1 MPGSVK
7 IVGARQHNLKNIS
20 VELPRDALVVIT
32 GLSGSGKSSLAFDT
46 LYAEGQRRYVESLSA
61 YARQFLDRLQK
72 PDVDHIEGLSPAIAI
87 EQRAAGSNPRSTV
100 ATSTEISDYLRLLY
114 AHVGTPHCPRCG
126 REVQRQS
133 AEAIAQRLMNL
144 PHGLRLLLL
153 APYARGRK
161 GEHAETLEQMR
172 KDGFVR
178 ARVDGNQV
186 SLDDAPQLDRHQR
199 HTLEAVV
206 DRLKTGATSASR
218 LTDSIELALRLGNG
232 FMVTLTED
240 ATLPGGW
247 REELVSE
254 HLACVH
260 CALSLGD
267 LQPRDFSFNSP
278 YGACPR
284 CHGLGTVQVIQ
295 PELLVP
301 DPGVPLCK
309 GAIPLLTFAPR
320 RVVRYHH
327 QLLQSVATHYGVDP
341 MTPWRDLPATV
352 RQVLLDGSGEQQ
364 IPLDYSLM
372 RRHHRVTRP
381 FEGILAVLLRRYQ
394 ETTSELIRERLRAVM
409 VPETCPDCGG
419 ARLKPEALAVTV
431 CGQAIHR
438 LSALTIDRALAFF
451 ADLPLAAEQAAIGRD
466 LVREIRTR
474 LGFLQAV
481 GLGYLTLDRTSIT
494 LSGGE
499 AQRIRLATQVGTGLV
514 GVLYILDEPSI
525 GLHPRDNDRLLQTL
539 CRLRDL
545 GNTVI
550 VVEHD
555 PATMRHAD
563 FIVDLGPGA
572 GRHGGHLVCAGT
584 PAEVCACA
592 ASLTG
597 QFLSGQ
603 RTIAVPA
610 VRQPGNGH
618 ALVVRGAAENNL
630 EGIDVRIPLG
640 TLCCITGVS
649 GSGKSTLVETILMR
663 AVSRALGLRTPPPGA
678 HASLEGVAHVDKLIV
693 IDQAPIGRTPRSNP
707 ATYIGA
713 FDVIRTLFARIP
725 DARTRGYTAGRFSF
739 NVKGGRC
746 EECRGDG
753 LKRIEMQFLPDVYVV
768 CETCQGRRYNQET
781 LNIRYRGRSI
791 ADVLDL
797 TVADARD
804 LFEAVP
810 RLKRQLGTLCEVGLG
825 YVKLGQPATTLSGG
839 EAQRVKL
846 AAELARHPSGHTL
859 YILDEPTT
867 GLHLADVENLL
878 HVLQRLRDHG
888 NTVLVVEHNLDV
900 IKVADH
906 VIDLGPEGGEAGGR
920 IVAQGT
926 PEDVACTEGSH
937 TGEFLRPLLQRAPA
951 PLPGTRLVRRGSDD
965 PARSTRQAGEQG

>member
-1 MPGSVK
+1 MAGCVK

-100 ATSTEISDYLRLLY
+100 ATTTEISDYLRLLY
-114 AHVGTPHCPRCG
+114 AHVGTPHCPHCH
-126 REVQRQS
+126 REVRRQS
-133 AEAIAQRLMNL
+133 AQAIAQRLLDL
-144 PHGLRLLLL
+144 PEGLRLVLL

-161 GEHAETLEQMR
+161 GEHGATLEQMR

-178 ARVDGNQV
+178 ARIDGQLV
-186 SLDDAPQLDRHQR
+186 SLEEAPRLERQQR

-206 DRLKTGATSASR
+206 DRLKTGATTPSR
-218 LTDSIELALRLGNG
+218 MTDSVELALRLGG
-232 FMVTLTED
+232 GMLVALTED
-240 ATLPGGW
+240 AQAPGGW

-260 CALSLGD
+260 CGISLGD

-284 CHGLGTVQVIQ
+284 CHGLGQVQVIQ
-295 PELLVP
+295 PDLLIP
-301 DPGVPLCK
+301 DASLPLCK
-309 GAIPLLTFAPR
+309 GAIPLLTQAPR
-320 RVVRYHH
+320 RVARYHH
-327 QLLQSVATHYGVDP
+327 QLLQSVAAHYGVDAL
-341 MTPWRDLPATV
+341 TPWRDLPADL
-352 RQVLLDGSGEQQ
+352 RHILLHGSGEQA
-364 IPLDYSLM
+364 ISLEYSMM

-381 FEGILAVLLRRYQ
+381 FEGILAVLLRRFQ
-394 ETTSELIRERLRAVM
+394 ETTSDLVRERLRAVM
-409 VPETCPDCGG
+409 VPESCPECGG
-419 ARLKPEALAVTV
+419 ARLKPEALAVTL
-431 CGQAIHR
+431 GGLGIHEF
-438 LSALTIDRALAFF
+438 SGLTIERALLFL
-451 ADLPLAAEQAAIGRD
+451 DGLALSAEQATVGRD
-466 LVREIRTR
+466 LVREIRSR

-481 GLGYLTLDRTSIT
+481 GLGYLTLDRTSIS

-555 PATMRHAD
+555 PATMQRAD

-572 GRHGGHLVCAGT
+572 GRHGGYLVCAGT
-584 PAEVCACA
+584 PDQVRACE

-597 QFLSGQ
+597 QFLSG
-603 RTIAVPA
+603 RRSIAVPTS
-610 VRQPGNGH
+610 RRPGNGQI
-618 ALVVRGAAENNL
+618 LTIRQAAENNL
-630 EGIDVRIPLG
+630 RSIDVRIPLG
-640 TLCCITGVS
+640 TFCCVTGVS

-663 AVSRALGLRTPPPGA
+663 ALARALGLRTPAPGA
-678 HASLEGVAHVDKLIV
+678 HAGLSGVEHVDKMIV
-693 IDQAPIGRTPRSNP
+693 IDQSPIGRTPRSNP

-713 FDVIRTLFARIP
+713 FDVIRALFARVP
-725 DARTRGYTAGRFSF
+725 DARTRGYSAGRFSF

-746 EECRGDG
+746 EDCHGDG
-753 LKRIEMQFLPDVYVV
+753 LKKIEMQFLPDVYVV
-768 CETCQGRRYNQET
+768 CEACQGHRYNQET

-791 ADVLDL
+791 ADVLDM

-810 RLKRQLGTLCEVGLG
+810 RLKRQLGTLCDVGLG
-825 YVKLGQPATTLSGG
+825 YAKLGQPATTLSGG

-846 AAELARHPSGHTL
+846 AAELARRPGGHTL

-867 GLHLADVENLL
+867 GLHLADIENLL
-878 HVLQRLRDHG
+878 HVLQRLRDQG

-906 VIDLGPEGGEAGGR
+906 LIDLGPEGGEAGGG
-920 IVAQGT
+920 IVAEGT
-926 PEDVACTEGSH
+926 PEAVAATPGSH
-937 TGEFLRPLLQRAPA
+937 TGRFLRPLLGPA
-951 PLPGTRLVRRGSDD
+951 ARRGS
-965 PARSTRQAGEQG
+965 

>member
-1 MPGSVK
+1 MPGFVK
-7 IVGARQHNLKNIS
+7 IVGARQHNLKNLS

-100 ATSTEISDYLRLLY
+100 ATTTEISDYLRLLY
-114 AHVGTPHCPRCG
+114 THVGTPHCPTCG

-133 AEAIAQRLMNL
+133 AQAIAQRLLTL
-144 PHGLRLLLL
+144 PEGLRLVLL
-153 APYARGRK
+153 APYVRGRK
-161 GEHAETLEQMR
+161 GEHGETLEQMR

-178 ARVDGNQV
+178 ARVDGQILTV
-186 SLDDAPQLDRHQR
+186 EDAPRLDRNQR
-199 HTLEAVV
+199 HTIEAVV
-206 DRLKTGATSASR
+206 DRLRTGTTSPAR
-218 LTDSIELALRLGNG
+218 MTDSIELALRLGG
-232 FMVTLTED
+232 GLLVTLTED
-240 ATLPGGW
+240 ASAPGGW

-260 CALSLGD
+260 CGISLGD

-278 YGACPR
+278 YGACPH
-284 CHGLGTVQVIQ
+284 CHGLGVVQVIQ

-301 DPGVPLCK
+301 DPAAPLAK
-309 GAIPLLTFAPR
+309 GAIPLLAFPPK
-320 RVVRYHH
+320 RVARYHH
-327 QLLQSVATHYGVDP
+327 QLLHSVATHYGLDP
-341 MTPWRDLPATV
+341 LTPWRELPPAV
-352 RQVLLDGSGEQQ
+352 REVVLHGSGEEA
-364 IPLDYSLM
+364 IRLEYSMM

-381 FEGILAVLLRRYQ
+381 FEGVLAILLRRFQ
-394 ETTSELIRERLRAVM
+394 ETTSDLIRERLRAVM
-409 VPETCPDCGG
+409 VPEACPACAG
-419 ARLKPEALAVTV
+419 ARLKPEALAVTI
-431 CGQAIHR
+431 GGLGIHQ
-438 LSALTIDRALAFF
+438 LSALTIGKALEFLDRLE
-451 ADLPLAAEQAAIGRD
+451 LTAEQARIGRD
-466 LVREIRTR
+466 LVREIRAR
-474 LGFLQAV
+474 LGFLQSV
-481 GLGYLTLDRTSIT
+481 GLGYLTLDRTSAT

-555 PATMRHAD
+555 VATMERAD

-572 GRHGGHLVCAGT
+572 GRRGGHLVCAGT
-584 PAEVCACA
+584 PQEVRACE

-597 QFLSGQ
+597 QFLSGR
-603 RTIAVPA
+603 RTIPLPA
-610 VRQPGNGH
+610 SRRPGNGQ

-630 EGIDVRIPLG
+630 QRIDVRIPLG
-640 TLCCITGVS
+640 TFCCVTGVS

-663 AVSRALGLRTPPPGA
+663 AVARALGLRTPAPGA
-678 HASLEGVAHVDKLIV
+678 HAGLSGIEHIAKMIV
-693 IDQAPIGRTPRSNP
+693 IDQSPIGRTPRSNP

-713 FDVIRTLFARIP
+713 FDVIRSLFARVP
-725 DARTRGYTAGRFSF
+725 DARTRGYSAGRFSF
-739 NVKGGRC
+739 NLKGGRC
-746 EECRGDG
+746 EECSGDG
-753 LKRIEMQFLPDVYVV
+753 LKQIEMQFLPDVYVV

-791 ADVLDL
+791 ADVLDM
-797 TVADARD
+797 TVAEACD

-825 YVKLGQPATTLSGG
+825 YVRLGQPATTLSGG

-846 AAELARHPSGHTL
+846 AAELARHPGNHTL

-878 HVLQRLRDHG
+878 HVLQRLRDQG

-906 VIDLGPEGGEAGGR
+906 LIDLGPEGGEAGGR
-920 IVAQGT
+920 IVAEGT
-926 PEDVACTEGSH
+926 PEEVARDPASH
-937 TGEFLRPLLQRAPA
+937 TGRFLRPLLGRGG
-951 PLPGTRLVRRGSDD
+951 GTAHGCVV
-965 PARSTRQAGEQG
+965 